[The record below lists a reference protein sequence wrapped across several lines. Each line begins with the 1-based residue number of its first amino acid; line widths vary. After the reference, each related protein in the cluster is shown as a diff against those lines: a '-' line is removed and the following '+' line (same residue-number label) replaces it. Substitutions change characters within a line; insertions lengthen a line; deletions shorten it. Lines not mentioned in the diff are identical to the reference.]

1 VCGVVGVSLAPGPVS
16 AGSGA
21 HRLAGLAV
29 RDLLHRGPDG
39 HGVAG
44 DDDSAVGMCRL
55 RVRSAPSDR
64 VPFQS
69 ELGSAAFAYNGEVYL
84 VGNGTRDGGT
94 GVVPAGGL
102 AEGEAVGRHGPQQ
115 LDGMYA
121 LARRDRDGAIEVV
134 RDPLGIKPLY
144 LRRHRDGVAVASEL
158 AALEPLFGRPR
169 IRRAALAQYLLLGRV
184 VDGGT
189 FYEDIEPVPPGARL
203 QLKQG
208 AATVLAVQRARPYR
222 GLGDR
227 REPTTAALRDAVTRA
242 VERVLVTDRPLG
254 LAVSG
259 GLDSTVLATELA
271 RLGLRDL
278 ATVSVVPRDTGDG
291 VRDLRELGLPGRAWR
306 SWQHRWVR
314 FGPGDLLDGCA
325 DAVASLGEPT
335 ALTSVPMYA
344 ALARLAAESGIVVL
358 LVGEGSDEL
367 FGGYRSYLGVPG
379 LSDPREFYL
388 SPRRDAL
395 VRQLLGEDLFRDA
408 RAALDAALPAGNDP
422 ASVVRE
428 FEYEHSLEPLLRRAD
443 HLLMA
448 QGVEGRVPYLHGGL
462 PALAAALPFSRIV
475 HNGQTKV
482 PLRQAYAEELPQY
495 RGEVKKPFRA
505 PVASWLTGPHRARL
519 LGELTGHRDRLVA
532 AGLRPEGVGALC
544 AGVADGDATATG
556 LAFATLT
563 LGIWLAADRM
573 KSTTSVS
580 GGEGDPDS

>member
-1 VCGVVGVSLAPGPVS
+1 MCGVVGVSLAPGPVR

-39 HGVAG
+39 HGVVG
-44 DDDSAVGMCRL
+44 DDASAVGMCRL
-55 RVRSAPSDR
+55 RVRSAPSDQ
-64 VPFQS
+64 VPFQPES
-69 ELGSAAFAYNGEVYL
+69 GSAAFAYNGEVYL
-84 VGNGTRDGGT
+84 VGDGAWAG
-94 GVVPAGGL
+94 GGPGHVPAGGL
-102 AEGEAVGRHGPQQ
+102 AEGEAIGRYGPAQ

-121 LARRDRDGAIEVV
+121 LALRDRDGVIEVV

-169 IRRAALAQYLLLGRV
+169 IRPSAIAQYLLLGRV

-203 QLKQG
+203 HLKQG
-208 AATVLAVQRARPYR
+208 EATVLPAQRARSDHAPSEP
-222 GLGDR
+222 
-227 REPTTAALRDAVTRA
+227 EPTTAALRDAVTRA
-242 VERVLVTDRPLG
+242 VDRVLVTDRPLG

-271 RLGLRDL
+271 RRGVRDI

-291 VRDLRELGLPGRAWR
+291 VRDLRELGLPGRAWQ
-306 SWQHRWVR
+306 SWRHRWVR
-314 FGPGDLLDGCA
+314 FGPDELLDGCA
-325 DAVASLGEPT
+325 GAVASLGEPT

-367 FGGYRSYLGVPG
+367 LGGYRSYLRVPG
-379 LSDPREFYL
+379 LSDAREFYL
-388 SPRRDAL
+388 SPRRDSL
-395 VRQLLGEDLFRDA
+395 VRELLGEDAFQDA
-408 RAALDAALPAGNDP
+408 REALHAALPAGDDP
-422 ASVVRE
+422 ATVVRE

-462 PALAAALPFSRIV
+462 PALAATLPFDQLIQ
-475 HNGQTKV
+475 NGQTKV

-495 RGEVKKPFRA
+495 RDEVKKPFRA
-505 PVASWLTGPHRARL
+505 PVGSWFTGPHRARL
-519 LGELTGHRDRLVA
+519 LGRLTGHRDRLIA
-532 AGLRPEGVGALC
+532 AGLRPEGVDTLC
-544 AGVADGDATATG
+544 ASLADGDAVVTG

-563 LGIWLAADRM
+563 LGIWLSR
-573 KSTTSVS
+573 
-580 GGEGDPDS
+580 GEGDSDS